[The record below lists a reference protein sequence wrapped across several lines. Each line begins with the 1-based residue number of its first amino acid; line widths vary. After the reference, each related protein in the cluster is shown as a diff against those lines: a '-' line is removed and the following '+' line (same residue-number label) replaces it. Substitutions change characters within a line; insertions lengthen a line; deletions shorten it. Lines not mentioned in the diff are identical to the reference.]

1 MANIC
6 ENKIA
11 VYGSKEN
18 IAVFNEYIQAKEK
31 ESEKDCYSTFF
42 SDFIESELRVETL
55 VLNCLEDKCYIYIDT
70 AWMPPTLAVYGMS
83 HMFPN
88 LIFNLTYSES
98 GAGFSGFIRIKN
110 CECLGADETTK
121 SSKRYSVK

>member
-42 SDFIESELRVETL
+42 FRFYRER
-55 VLNCLEDKCYIYIDT
+55 
-70 AWMPPTLAVYGMS
+70 PTS
-83 HMFPN
+83 RN
-88 LIFNLTYSES
+88 L
-98 GAGFSGFIRIKN
+98 
-110 CECLGADETTK
+110 
-121 SSKRYSVK
+121 SVKLP